1 MVDKSNPTATTL
13 RRGGK
18 QISLERVAD
27 RFTVRMRPGVTAEKL
42 ASALPASPVRKAR
55 RQRLQEFAVEP
66 AKRDKVMKDARG
78 SGMVDFASH
87 VYNIEGDPDSRLL
100 LTDQVTAKFKAGVA
114 DKDLE
119 RIARE
124 LGLALLMPV
133 KGEARAYVF
142 QVTAQAAENP
152 LKLANRLAAMEEVEM
167 AEPNVAV
174 ALKRAYTPSDTLFP
188 QQWHLYHAGG
198 PFLAAGSHVSATTAW
213 DTTRGERGV
222 VVAIADDSVDLSH
235 VDFQA
240 PGKIVAPLDIAGQDL
255 EPLPESADDNHG
267 TSCAGVAVAEETGSG
282 VVGAAPGCA
291 LMPIRTSGYLDDAS
305 IEALFEWVIAKG
317 AAVVSCSWG
326 AAARYWPLSMRQSAV
341 IRRAATEGRGGL
353 GCVVVFAAG
362 NENRP
367 VNGQVDESGWPGG
380 VPAGPFDWLAGYAA
394 HPDVIAVAA
403 CTSESR
409 KSAYSNWGDEIW
421 VCAPSNNAGPQT
433 YPRITQALSGRGIVT
448 TDRVGAPGYSTSDY
462 TYSFG
467 GTSSACPLVAGVAA
481 LVLSANP
488 ALSAL
493 ELKEVLRDTAD
504 KIEDPE
510 ADLQLK
516 KRLGRYTGGH
526 SPWFGHGKVNA
537 AKAVAEAVRRKGAA
551 AGLEIRKVVT
561 VNLAIPDNSPAGIE
575 SALNIPEHGRL
586 ISIEVKVDIR
596 HTWRGDLVIA
606 LVSPNGAVVELQRR
620 KGDGEDDVHETF
632 NAAST
637 PGLRA
642 LTGID
647 PAGDWRLRV
656 QDLAQSDVGT
666 LDRWELAMACE
677 RPANLERID
686 IAGVRIP
693 DNNSE
698 GVERTLTLEGAARV
712 GALQVA
718 IDITH
723 PWIGDLTVE
732 LTSPKGTKL
741 LLHNREGGSADN
753 LIAEFGASKTSGVN
767 GEELAGDWK
776 LKVADRA
783 AKDKGKLNRWSLRF
797 S

>member
-1 MVDKSNPTATTL
+1 MADPATTL
-13 RRGGK
+13 QRNGK
-18 QISLERVAD
+18 QIPLERVAD
-27 RFTVRMRPGVTAEKL
+27 RFTARLRPGVTADQL
-42 ASALPASPVRKAR
+42 VSAVPASPVRKAK

-66 AKRDKVMKDARG
+66 AKRDEVMEDVRG

-87 VYNIEGDPDSRLL
+87 VYSIAGDPESRLL
-100 LTDQVTAKFKAGVA
+100 LTDQITAKFREDVA
-114 DKDLE
+114 NKDVE
-119 RIARE
+119 RIARD
-124 LGLALLMPV
+124 LGLALLKPV

-142 QVTAQAAENP
+142 QVTAQAVENP
-152 LKLANRLAAMEEVEM
+152 LKLANRLAAMDEVEK

-174 ALKRAYTPSDTLFP
+174 PLKRAYTPSDTLFP
-188 QQWHLYHAGG
+188 QQWHLDHAGG
-198 PFLAAGSHVSATTAW
+198 PFLAAGSHVFAVTAW
-213 DTTRGERGV
+213 DTTRGERAV

-282 VVGAAPGCA
+282 VVGVAPGCA

-326 AAARYWPLSMRQSAV
+326 AAARYWPLSLRQNAV
-341 IRRAATEGRGGL
+341 MHRAATEARGGL

-367 VNGQVDESGWPGG
+367 VNGQVDETGWPGG
-380 VPAGPFDWLAGYAA
+380 NPAGQTDWLAGYAA

-409 KSAYSNWGDEIW
+409 KSAYSNWGREIW
-421 VCAPSNNAGPQT
+421 VCAPSNNAGPRT
-433 YPRITQALSGRGIVT
+433 YPRITQPLTGRGIVT
-448 TDRVGAPGYSTSDY
+448 TDRVGGPGYNSSDY

-493 ELKEVLRDTAD
+493 AAKEILRDTAD
-504 KIEDPE
+504 KIDDAGVDP
-510 ADLQLK
+510 QLNQS
-516 KRLGRYTGGH
+516 LGGYINGH
-526 SPWFGHGKVNA
+526 SQWFGHGKVNA
-537 AKAVAEAVRRKGAA
+537 AKAVAEAVKRKGAA

-561 VNLAIPDNSPAGIE
+561 VNIAIPDNSASGIE
-575 SALNIPEHGRL
+575 SVLNIPEHGRL
-586 ISIEVKVDIR
+586 ISIAAKVDIT
-596 HTWRGDLVIA
+596 HSFRGDLVVA
-606 LVSPNGAVVELQRR
+606 LVASNGAAVELQRR
-620 KGDGEDDVHETF
+620 KGGPQKNLHATF
-632 NAAST
+632 DAAST

-642 LTGID
+642 LAGID

-656 QDLAQSDVGT
+656 QDLAPVDVGT

-677 RPANLERID
+677 RPPNSEHSD
-686 IAGVRIP
+686 SAGVTIP
-693 DNNSE
+693 DDDPQ
-698 GVERTLTLEGAARV
+698 GVERTLKLEAGGKV

-718 IDITH
+718 IDISH
-723 PWIGDLTVE
+723 RYIGDLRVE
-732 LTSPKGTKL
+732 LTSPKGTRL
-741 LLHNREGGSADN
+741 LLHDREGGSADN
-753 LIAEFGASKTSGVN
+753 LITEFGGSKTSGVN

-776 LKVADRA
+776 LKVVDTAAD
-783 AKDKGKLNRWSLRF
+783 DEGKLNHWSLRF